1 MDFFLIRELLIVQ
14 NHWISH
20 EGSEREGEREA
31 IEWGMPT
38 TTHVRLLIKNK
49 IQFYIYITL

>member
-38 TTHVRLLIKNK
+38 TTHVR
-49 IQFYIYITL
+49 FAD